1 MFDCSEQNPWVLS
14 IPLDKQNDDQKE
26 NTAGSQ
32 NIASVRLSLSLY
44 LVSAVLLQTA
54 QTHIFCIEAINGG
67 YLRILWQRILQ
78 LRQWLSDD
86 FCQ

>member
-32 NIASVRLSLSLY
+32 NIANVRLSLSLY

-67 YLRILWQRILQ
+67 YLRIL
-78 LRQWLSDD
+78 
-86 FCQ
+86 

>member
-44 LVSAVLLQTA
+44 LVSAVLLLTA
-54 QTHIFCIEAINGG
+54 QTHIFCNDAINGG
-67 YLRILWQRILQ
+67 YLRIL
-78 LRQWLSDD
+78 
-86 FCQ
+86 

>member
-14 IPLDKQNDDQKE
+14 ISLDIFYKQNDDQKE

-44 LVSAVLLQTA
+44 LVSAVLLLTA
-54 QTHIFCIEAINGG
+54 QTHIFCNDAINGG
-67 YLRILWQRILQ
+67 YLRIL
-78 LRQWLSDD
+78 
-86 FCQ
+86 